1 VPTADQTR
9 TPLLDAVLNYAE
21 SEVTRFHMPG
31 HKGGRAVNDRLLQAL
46 GPKTWAMDATGV
58 LGLDDLHQ
66 PGGVIQEAQELAA
79 AAFGADHTFFLVNG
93 TSAGV
98 QAMILSA
105 CAPGDKI
112 IIGRNLHKSAQ
123 AGLVLSGAQ
132 PVYIQPEVDP
142 ELGIGL
148 GLAPASV
155 ADAIRRHPDAA
166 AVLVVSP
173 TYHGIAS
180 DLAAIAGL
188 THKAGMLLLVDEAH
202 GAHFRFHS
210 ALPRPGALE
219 AGADMA
225 AHGIHK
231 VLGGLTQASML
242 HVKGGRVDLARVRRV
257 LQALQ
262 STSASYLLLASL
274 DAARRD
280 AALQGER
287 LLSGPLEWARLL
299 RRGVAGLAPLR
310 TFGRELVGRPGCA
323 GLDELKVNVDVTG
336 LGLTGQEAEVL
347 LRRRYGIQAEMLDL
361 AGVLFM
367 LGPGSGRKDVEVL
380 LGALEDLVQT
390 TPGTDL
396 RPGARAVLP
405 PPPPPPLPPSE
416 ITPREA
422 FFRPSEAVPLDE
434 AEDRIAAEL
443 VTCYPPGIPL
453 IGPGERVTAQVL
465 EQMRLV
471 AEGQLRVSG
480 PADGSLATLRVLKE
494 GARHGR
500 ASGP

>member
-1 VPTADQTR
+1 
-9 TPLLDAVLNYAE
+9 
-21 SEVTRFHMPG
+21 
-31 HKGGRAVNDRLLQAL
+31 
-46 GPKTWAMDATGV
+46 
-58 LGLDDLHQ
+58 
-66 PGGVIQEAQELAA
+66 
-79 AAFGADHTFFLVNG
+79 
-93 TSAGV
+93 
-98 QAMILSA
+98 
-105 CAPGDKI
+105 
-112 IIGRNLHKSAQ
+112 
-123 AGLVLSGAQ
+123 
-132 PVYIQPEVDP
+132 
-142 ELGIGL
+142 
-148 GLAPASV
+148 
-155 ADAIRRHPDAA
+155 
-166 AVLVVSP
+166 
-173 TYHGIAS
+173 
-180 DLAAIAGL
+180 
-188 THKAGMLLLVDEAH
+188 
-202 GAHFRFHS
+202 
-210 ALPRPGALE
+210 
-219 AGADMA
+219 
-225 AHGIHK
+225 
-231 VLGGLTQASML
+231 ML

-347 LRRRYGIQAEMLDL
+347 LRRRYGIQVEMSDL

-390 TPGTDL
+390 APGTDL
-396 RPGARAVLP
+396 RPGARAAP
-405 PPPPPPLPPSE
+405 PLPPPPPLPPSE
-416 ITPREA
+416 MTPREA

-434 AEDRIAAEL
+434 AEDRISAEL

-471 AEGQLRVSG
+471 AEGRLRVSG